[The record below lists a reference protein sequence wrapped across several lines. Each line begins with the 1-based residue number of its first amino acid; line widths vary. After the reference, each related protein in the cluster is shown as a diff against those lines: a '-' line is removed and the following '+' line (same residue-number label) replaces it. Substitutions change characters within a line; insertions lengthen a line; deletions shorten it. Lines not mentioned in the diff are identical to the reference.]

1 MINEFIVTVINDGK
15 LQARAFDGTSNIL
28 IEVNKSDTV
37 SKVFEKLENGRN
49 ELSIENEKLQE
60 ENEKVANENMELQE
74 ENNHLKSKV
83 EELEQMY
90 KEYAETKEDYQVGK
104 AYKKDDVFNY
114 NGTLYTV
121 LQDHTS
127 QKDWE
132 PDKTPALYKK
142 TNSTS
147 TEETDA
153 VLQEY
158 KQPTGGHDAYNIGD
172 KVIDNGRVFES
183 GINNNVWSPTEYPQ
197 GWKDLGPLEDYK
209 G

>member
-1 MINEFIVTVINDGK
+1 MINEFIVTIINEGK
-15 LQARAFDGTSNIL
+15 LQARAFDGTSNIVL
-28 IEVNKSDTV
+28 EVNKSNTIG
-37 SKVFEKLENGRN
+37 KVFEKLENGRN

-60 ENEKVANENMELQE
+60 ENEKVANKNMELQE

-90 KEYAETKEDYQVGK
+90 KEYAESKEDYQVGK
-104 AYKKDDVFNY
+104 DYKAGETLNY
-114 NGTLYTV
+114 NGTIYTV
-121 LQDHTS
+121 VQDHTS
-127 QKDWE
+127 QSDLE

-158 KQPTGGHDAYNIGD
+158 KQPAGGHDAYNIGD
-172 KVIDNGRVFES
+172 KVIFNNRVYES
-183 GINNNVWSPTEYPQ
+183 TINANVWAPDAYPA
-197 GWKDLGPLEDYK
+197 GWEDEGPVA
-209 G
+209 